1 MKLFSIYQENNHKVF
16 NFLGIKFKKRSFT
29 IFSKNIQKNLT
40 NIKDAQQVFN
50 YQIMNKIKESELKAK
65 IKEGKKVKVFFLIA
79 QPSKFGME
87 TVYEAMMESD
97 LFEPYIYSVYYDKNT
112 SLDKNLQ
119 KQCDINYSYWK
130 ERGYRV
136 INGYDENYNPIP
148 LYEHEPDI
156 IFITDP
162 VMFGFSSFKNHIFN
176 WHYLTCYVPYG
187 LSIME
192 DVPYHFNFMS
202 INEMWKVFA
211 PTRFDYKSFINKS
224 LTYGLNAVYFG
235 YPEFDSYDKK
245 INENQIP
252 QKINNDKPTVIYA
265 PHWSIKDY
273 GRNNISTF
281 HLYSTYF
288 LDLLKKYPE
297 INFVFKPH
305 PRLLPRLYDLIDDKT
320 IMSPKEYQD
329 YIDEWNSAP
338 NGLVLG
344 EVDYI
349 ELFKKSS
356 ALITDCGSFIGEYL
370 YSHNPCIYLVNP
382 ELRHFGKTKSS
393 YLEKYSEYGQ
403 DILKTYYICK
413 NQKEIQDNFE
423 NVVIKNIDAKK
434 EDREAVL
441 KKYSDYIGTSGKSIV
456 EYLNKILTH

>member
-16 NFLGIKFKKRSFT
+16 NLLGIKFKKRSFSL
-29 IFSKNIQKNLT
+29 FSKNIKKTLS

-50 YQIMNKIKESELKAK
+50 YHIMNKIKESELRAK
-65 IKEGKKVKVFFLIA
+65 IKEGKKVNVFFLIA

-87 TVYEAMMESD
+87 TVYETMLKSE
-97 LFEPYIYSVYYDKNT
+97 LFEPYIYSIYLDKNT
-112 SLDKNLQ
+112 SLDKNFQ
-119 KQCDINYSYWK
+119 KQCDINYNYWK

-162 VMFGFSSFKNHIFN
+162 VMFGFTSFNNHIFN

-192 DVPYHFNFMS
+192 DVPYHFNFVS

-211 PTRFDYKSFINKS
+211 PTRFDYNSFINQS
-224 LTYGLNAVYFG
+224 DTYGLNTVYFG
-235 YPEFDSYDKK
+235 YPEFDSYNSE

-252 QKINNDKPTVIYA
+252 QKINNNNPTVIYA

-281 HLYSTYF
+281 HLYSKYF

-305 PRLLPRLYDLIDDKT
+305 PRLLPRLYDLIDDKE
-320 IMSPKEYQD
+320 IMSPEEYQK

-338 NGLVLG
+338 NGIVLG

-356 ALITDCGSFIGEYL
+356 ALITDCGSFVLEYL
-370 YSHNPCIYLVNP
+370 YSGHPCIYLVNP
-382 ELRHFGKTKSS
+382 NLRHFGKKKNSF
-393 YLEKYSEYGQ
+393 LDKYSLLGQ
-403 DILKTYYICK
+403 EILKTYNICH
-413 NQKEIQDNFE
+413 NELDIQTNFE
-423 NVVIKNIDAKK
+423 NIVLKNIDDKK
-434 EDREAVL
+434 DEREAVL
-441 KKYSDYIGTSGKSIV
+441 KKYSDYTGNSGKSIV
-456 EYLNKILTH
+456 EYLNKILTE